1 MCDHQEHDVN
11 NNGIISKK
19 HQFQVF
25 KSILVS
31 MEEKRFRDINH
42 LQNTVHL
49 RMIMISQ
56 RSIIVLMV
64 KSFRSGKCSRVLLS
78 CFLIVS
84 GRNLRYMIIK
94 VQSLKQHVAQWLIS
108 IYKPLMPMLS
118 IHRQDQMISC
128 RDRSVTFG

>member
-1 MCDHQEHDVN
+1 MTMCDHQEHDVN

-31 MEEKRFRDINH
+31 TEEKRFRDINH

-56 RSIIVLMV
+56 RSVIVLIV
-64 KSFRSGKCSRVLLS
+64 EPFRSAKCSRVLLTS
-78 CFLIVS
+78 FFGDS
-84 GRNLRYMIIK
+84 GRNLKYMNIK
-94 VQSLKQHVAQWLIS
+94 VQSLKRQVVQSLIL
-108 IYKPLMPMLS
+108 IFLPLMPL
-118 IHRQDQMISC
+118 
-128 RDRSVTFG
+128 